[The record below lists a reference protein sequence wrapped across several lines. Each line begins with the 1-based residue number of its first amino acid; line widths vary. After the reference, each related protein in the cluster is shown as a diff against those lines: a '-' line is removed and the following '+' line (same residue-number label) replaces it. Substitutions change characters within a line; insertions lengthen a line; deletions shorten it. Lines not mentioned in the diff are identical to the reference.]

1 MNEYPSLSRDF
12 RICTVHEDERRDCT
26 SYVFDESTME
36 CKYAE
41 RVEFIEFPNTK
52 KIYQGD
58 KCCLTICKYGMDE
71 LWEK

>member
-12 RICTVHEDERRDCT
+12 RICTVHVDERCDCT
-26 SYVFDESTME
+26 RYVFDGSIMK

-52 KIYQGD
+52 NIYQGD
-58 KCCLTICKYGMDE
+58 KCYLTICKYGMDE
-71 LWEK
+71 LWER